1 MRSAETEQS
10 AFAAWYEA
18 ARIKS
23 RRRAADEHF
32 VTAQGKTFRI
42 QCPNLACQRILA
54 VTEECR
60 GRLVRCKGCATLV
73 RVPDAGTQATLH
85 RGHAGERGRAA

>member
-1 MRSAETEQS
+1 M
-10 AFAAWYEA
+10 
-18 ARIKS
+18 K
-23 RRRAADEHF
+23 
-32 VTAQGKTFRI
+32 AQAKTFRI

-73 RVPDAGTQATLH
+73 RVPEAGTQAEVD
-85 RGHAGERGRAA
+85 RGGSSGRGRAA